1 MATRSLTEVFILMRN
16 NALQSRNMFSEQLAD
31 DRMALVSS
39 CHVDPELGIAST
51 KSARLP
57 PEWVD
62 GVEEVQFEMS
72 RIKQKMKEL
81 ATLHDRHLNRP
92 TLDDSIQEEHTIE
105 IMTGEITQ
113 MFTRCQRLV
122 LQISSRSV
130 HGTEQEKRLSSNI
143 VSSLVRSLQEMSTNF
158 RKSQSIYLKK
168 IKSREERS
176 REFFDTSIG
185 PDSALMQESD
195 LFSEHYDKELDTVG
209 FSKAQMQMVEDNT
222 IAVRHREKE
231 ITQIVKS
238 IQDLNDI
245 FRDLSQ
251 MVVDQGT
258 ILDRIDYNVE
268 HASVQVEKGLQQLK
282 KAEKYQKK
290 NRKMLIIIILTCL
303 IIILII
309 VLIGVKS

>member
-81 ATLHDRHLNRP
+81 ATLHDKHLNRP

-122 LQISSRSV
+122 QQISSRSV
-130 HGTEQEKRLSSNI
+130 RGTEQEKRLSSNI

-158 RKSQSIYLKK
+158 RKSQSVYLKK

-176 REFFDTSIG
+176 REFFDSSIG

-195 LFSEHYDKELDTVG
+195 LFSEHYDKG
-209 FSKAQMQMVEDNT
+209 FSKAQMQLVEDNT
-222 IAVRHREKE
+222 TAVRHREKE
-231 ITQIVKS
+231 ITLIVKS

>member
-16 NALQSRNMFSEQLAD
+16 NALQSRNMFSEQMAD
-31 DRMALVSS
+31 DRMALVSG
-39 CHVDPELGIAST
+39 CHVDLEHGIAST
-51 KSARLP
+51 RSSRLP

-105 IMTGEITQ
+105 IMTQEITQ

-122 LQISSRSV
+122 QQISNRSL
-130 HGTEQEKRLSSNI
+130 HGTDQEKRLSTNI

-158 RKSQSIYLKK
+158 RKSQSVYLKK

-176 REFFDTSIG
+176 REFFDSSIG

-195 LFSEHYDKELDTVG
+195 PFIEHYDKG
-209 FSKAQMQMVEDNT
+209 FTKAQMQIVEENST
-222 IAVRHREKE
+222 AVRHREKE

-268 HASVQVEKGLQQLK
+268 HAGVQVEKGLKQLQ

-290 NRKMLIIIILTCL
+290 NRKMLIIVILTCL
-303 IIILII
+303 IIILIF
-309 VLIGVKS
+309 VLVGVKS

>member
-16 NALQSRNMFSEQLAD
+16 NALQSRNMFSEQMAD

-39 CHVDPELGIAST
+39 CHVDPELGIASV

-62 GVEEVQFEMS
+62 GVEEVQYEVT

-81 ATLHDRHLNRP
+81 ATLHDKHLNRP
-92 TLDDSIQEEHTIE
+92 TLDDSIQEEHAIE
-105 IMTGEITQ
+105 IQTQEITQ

-122 LQISSRSV
+122 QQINNRSLR
-130 HGTEQEKRLSSNI
+130 GTEQERRLSNNI
-143 VSSLVRSLQEMSTNF
+143 VSSLVRTLQDMSTNF
-158 RKSQSIYLKK
+158 RKSQSAYLKK
-168 IKSREERS
+168 IKTREERS

-185 PDSALMQESD
+185 PDSALMQEETD
-195 LFSEHYDKELDTVG
+195 LFPDHYDKG
-209 FSKAQMQMVEDNT
+209 FSQNQMQLVEENT
-222 IAVRHREKE
+222 QYVHHREKE
-231 ITQIVKS
+231 IAQIVRS
-238 IQDLNDI
+238 IQDLNEI

-268 HASVQVEKGLQQLK
+268 NASVQVEKGLQQLQ

-290 NRKMLIIIILTCL
+290 NRKMLIIIVLACL
-303 IIILII
+303 IIILIV
-309 VLIGVKS
+309 VLIGVKG